1 MDLTLVVM
9 AAGAGSRFG
18 GLKQITPIDE
28 DGNFIIDYSVF
39 DALRVGFKKVVF
51 VIREEFLHDFES
63 TIGKRLEGKIE
74 IDYAFQKLSDI
85 PVSMDL
91 KGRTKPWGTVQAILA
106 ANPYVKGSF
115 VVVNAD
121 DFYGKNAF
129 VAAAEFLKNV
139 NTPYT
144 YANISYEYGVTKSK
158 EGSVKRGV
166 LSLEGNQ
173 VNSIIECSVGCEN
186 GKIIAHPL
194 VSGNAF
200 EIEESHPVSMNFFAF
215 QYDIFALLEE
225 FWQNYFK
232 QSEEDILEGE
242 ALLPECLKENIESGR
257 ITILNQPSNSTWLG
271 MTYRS
276 DLEFVMNSIKQ
287 LKNEGD
293 YGIHLWEDINGKERS
308 KE

>member
-9 AAGAGSRFG
+9 AAGVGSRFG
-18 GLKQITPIDE
+18 GLKQITPVDE
-28 DGNFIIDYSVF
+28 DGNFIIDYSVY

-51 VIREEFLHDFES
+51 VIREEFLEDFQN

-74 IDYAFQKLSDI
+74 VDYAFQKIEDI

-106 ANPYVKGSF
+106 AKPYVKGSF
-115 VVVNAD
+115 VVVIAD

-139 NTPYT
+139 DTPYT
-144 YANISYEYGVTKSK
+144 YANISYEYGVTKSE
-158 EGSVKRGV
+158 EGAVKRGV
-166 LSLEGNQ
+166 LSLEDNQ
-173 VNSIIECSVGCEN
+173 INSIIECSVGQEN

-194 VSGNAF
+194 VSGDAF
-200 EIEESHPVSMNFFAF
+200 EIGENHPVSMNFFAF
-215 QYDIFALLEE
+215 QYNVFALLEE

-232 QSEEDILEGE
+232 QSEEDILAGE
-242 ALLPECLKENIESGR
+242 ALLPECLKENIENGR
-257 ITILNQPSNSTWLG
+257 ITILNQPSKSVWLG

-276 DLEFVMNSIKQ
+276 DLEFVENSIND
-287 LKNEGD
+287 LKNKGD
-293 YGIHLWEDINGKERS
+293 YSAHLWEGYHGQE
-308 KE
+308 

>member
-9 AAGAGSRFG
+9 AAGVGSRFG

-28 DGNFIIDYSVF
+28 EGNFIIDYSVY

-51 VIREEFLHDFES
+51 VIREEFLEDFQN

-74 IDYAFQKLSDI
+74 VDYAFQKIEDI
-85 PVSMDL
+85 PISMDL

-106 ANPYVKGSF
+106 AKPYVKGSF

-139 NTPYT
+139 DTPYT
-144 YANISYEYGVTKSK
+144 YANISYEYGVTKSE
-158 EGSVKRGV
+158 EGAVKRGV

-173 VNSIIECSVGCEN
+173 INSIIECSVGQEN
-186 GKIIAHPL
+186 GKIMAHPL
-194 VSGNAF
+194 VSEDAF

-215 QYDIFALLEE
+215 QYDVFALLEE

-232 QSEEDILEGE
+232 QSEEDILAGE
-242 ALLPECLKENIESGR
+242 ALLPECLKENIENGR
-257 ITILNQPSNSTWLG
+257 ITILNQPSKSVWLG

-276 DLEFVMNSIKQ
+276 DLEFVENSINT
-287 LKNEGD
+287 LKNKGD
-293 YGIHLWEDINGKERS
+293 YSAHLWEGYHGQE
-308 KE
+308 

>member
-9 AAGAGSRFG
+9 AAGVGSRFG

-28 DGNFIIDYSVF
+28 DGNFIIDYSVY

-51 VIREEFLHDFES
+51 VIREEFLEDFQN

-74 IDYAFQKLSDI
+74 VDYAFQKIDDI

-91 KGRTKPWGTVQAILA
+91 KGRTKPWGTVQAILVA
-106 ANPYVKGSF
+106 KPYVKGSF

-129 VAAAEFLKNV
+129 VAAAEFLRNV
-139 NTPYT
+139 DTPYT
-144 YANISYEYGVTKSK
+144 YANISYEYGVTKSE
-158 EGSVKRGV
+158 EGAVKRGV

-173 VNSIIECSVGCEN
+173 INSIIECSVGQEN

-194 VSGNAF
+194 VSGDAF
-200 EIEESHPVSMNFFAF
+200 EIEESHPFSMNFFAF
-215 QYDIFALLEE
+215 QYDVFALLEE

-232 QSEEDILEGE
+232 QSEEDILAGE
-242 ALLPECLKENIESGR
+242 ALLPECLKENIENGR
-257 ITILNQPSNSTWLG
+257 ITILNQPSKSVWLG

-276 DLEFVMNSIKQ
+276 DLEFVKNSINA
-287 LKNEGD
+287 LKNKGD
-293 YGIHLWEDINGKERS
+293 YSTHLWEGYHGQE
-308 KE
+308 

>member
-9 AAGAGSRFG
+9 AAGVGSRFG

-28 DGNFIIDYSVF
+28 DGNFIIDYSVY

-51 VIREEFLHDFES
+51 VIREEFLEDFQN

-74 IDYAFQKLSDI
+74 VDYAFQRIDDI

-106 ANPYVKGSF
+106 AKPYVKGSF

-139 NTPYT
+139 DTPYT

-158 EGSVKRGV
+158 EGAVKRGV
-166 LSLEGNQ
+166 LSLKDNQ
-173 VNSIIECSVGCEN
+173 INSIIECSVGLEN
-186 GKIIAHPL
+186 GKIMAHPL
-194 VSGNAF
+194 VSGDAF
-200 EIEESHPVSMNFFAF
+200 EIGESHPVSMNFFAF
-215 QYDIFALLEE
+215 QYDVFALLEE

-232 QSEEDILEGE
+232 QSEEDILAGE
-242 ALLPECLKENIESGR
+242 ALLPECLKENIENGR
-257 ITILNQPSNSTWLG
+257 ITILNQPSKSVWLG

-276 DLEFVMNSIKQ
+276 DLEFVENSINT
-287 LKNEGD
+287 LKNKGD
-293 YGIHLWEDINGKERS
+293 YSAHLWEGYHGQE
-308 KE
+308 